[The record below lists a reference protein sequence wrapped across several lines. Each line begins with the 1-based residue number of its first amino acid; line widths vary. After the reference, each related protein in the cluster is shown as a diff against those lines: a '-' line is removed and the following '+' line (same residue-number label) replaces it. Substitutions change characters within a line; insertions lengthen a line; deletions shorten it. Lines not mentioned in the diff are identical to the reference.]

1 MSLTMDFIS
10 YLVGIFFTSWNYGG
24 QGLCP
29 DLGTETVYTLVCE
42 YPLAVAIPM
51 GNVPS
56 GIMSYA
62 TL

>member
-1 MSLTMDFIS
+1 MDFIS

-29 DLGTETVYTLVCE
+29 DLGTETVYALMGE
-42 YPLAVAIPM
+42 YPLAVAVAVGYI
-51 GNVPS
+51 PS